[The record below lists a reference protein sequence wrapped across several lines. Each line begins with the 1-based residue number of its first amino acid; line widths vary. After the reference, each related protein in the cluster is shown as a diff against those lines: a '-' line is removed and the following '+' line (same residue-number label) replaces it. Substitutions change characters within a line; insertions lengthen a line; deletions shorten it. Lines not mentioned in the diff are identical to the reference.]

1 MPHQPSEPTSSTQQP
16 VLPTDP
22 RDIMQMFGDL
32 HARMQEL
39 ANQNQHLQDSVAH
52 LAAQNNTLRTTT
64 PAENPFPTG
73 HRNQVKLNKPP
84 EFDGRDKR
92 TANTFLTHL
101 QLHFLATPH
110 LFPNDRS
117 KVLFASTYLRGHAFA
132 WIEPHLLKQDD
143 PIIQSWDAFQEAFL
157 NSLGDPDRERTLTRD
172 LQALIQT
179 GSAAVYT
186 TEFFRLSA
194 FLGWNDQAL
203 QAQYYAGLKP
213 EVKDALALSD
223 KTLTTVQDLANF
235 AIRIDNRLFERRQEN
250 RRNPNLMRHTPMP
263 TTTPRTPTPSPAGP
277 TPMVLDAN
285 RPRFQSLSP
294 DERQHRIR
302 NGLCLYCGQKGH
314 MAIACPNHRSRRN
327 PQTTQPLQA
336 ASTSAALS
344 ESENALAQA
353 LEDASV

>member
-1 MPHQPSEPTSSTQQP
+1 
-16 VLPTDP
+16 
-22 RDIMQMFGDL
+22 MQMFGDL

-52 LAAQNNTLRTTT
+52 LAAQNNTLRTTAS
-64 PAENPFPTG
+64 AENPFPTS

-92 TANTFLTHL
+92 AANTFLTHL

-143 PIIQSWDAFQEAFL
+143 PIIQSWEAFQEAFL
-157 NSLGDPDRERTLTRD
+157 SSLGDPDRERTLTRD
-172 LQALIQT
+172 LQALVQT

-203 QAQYYAGLKP
+203 QAQYYSGLKP

-250 RRNPNLMRHTPMP
+250 RRNPNLMRHTPIP
-263 TTTPRTPTPSPAGP
+263 TTIRTPTLSPAGP

-314 MAIACPNHRSRRN
+314 MAIACPNHRSRQN
-327 PQTTQPLQA
+327 PRTTQPLQA
-336 ASTSAALS
+336 ASTSATLS

-353 LEDASV
+353 LEDASA